1 MAVPFENIVVEGRDL
16 ILERR
21 GKSVPAKIRGD
32 IAYAQFLLPGCSL
45 GKG

>member
-1 MAVPFENIVVEGRDL
+1 MAVLFENIVVEGRDL